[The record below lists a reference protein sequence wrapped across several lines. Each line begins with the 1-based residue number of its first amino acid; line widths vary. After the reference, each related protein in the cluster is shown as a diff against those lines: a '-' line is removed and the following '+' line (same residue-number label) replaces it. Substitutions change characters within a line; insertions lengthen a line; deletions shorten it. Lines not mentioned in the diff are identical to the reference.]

1 MTISQNRKLVVI
13 TGITQGL
20 GRAMVD
26 RFSELG
32 WTVAGCGRSV
42 HKMEQIKEEFNDNH
56 DFQVVDVSNEKS
68 VQTWAET
75 ILQKYGSP
83 DLLINNASIINKN
96 APLWAVSAK
105 EFATVMDINVN
116 GVVNVIRSFVPAMI
130 QNKNGTIINISS
142 DWGRNGEAM
151 LAPYCASKF
160 AVEGLTQ
167 SLALEL
173 PKEVTVVAL
182 DPGGGI
188 NTSMLQSSAPEY
200 VNEAPNPEAWSKVA
214 VPYML
219 SITSEHTGKSLTCPE
234 IG

>member
-1 MTISQNRKLVVI
+1 MSNVENQKLVVI
-13 TGITQGL
+13 TGVTQGL

-32 WTVAGCGRSV
+32 WIVAGCGRSV
-42 HKMEQIKEEFNDNH
+42 EKIEQIKRELSNKH
-56 DFQVVDVSNEKS
+56 DFQVVDVSNDQS
-68 VQTWAET
+68 VHTWSET
-75 ILQKYGSP
+75 ILQRYGAP
-83 DLLINNASIINKN
+83 DLIINNASIINKN
-96 APLWAVSAK
+96 APIWEVTAK
-105 EFATVMDINVN
+105 EWETVMNINVN
-116 GVVNVIRSFVPAMI
+116 GVVHVIRSFVPAMI
-130 QNKNGTIINISS
+130 KVNRGTIINISS

-173 PKEVTVVAL
+173 PKEITVVAL

-188 NTSMLQSSAPEY
+188 NTAMLQSSAPEY
-200 VNEAPNPEAWSKVA
+200 VGEAPNPESWSKVA

-219 SITSEHTGKSLTCPE
+219 SLTSEYNGKSLTCPE
-234 IG
+234 VR